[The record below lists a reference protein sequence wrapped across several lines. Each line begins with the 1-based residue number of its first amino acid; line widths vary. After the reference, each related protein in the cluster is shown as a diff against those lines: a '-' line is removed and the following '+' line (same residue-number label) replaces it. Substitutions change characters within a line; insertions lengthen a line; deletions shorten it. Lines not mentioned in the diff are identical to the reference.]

1 MAETDESHIDRVWE
15 VIAKAGI
22 CMMVTRFAGGLRAL
36 DTRAWRIARAP
47 LARERRRVGLCA
59 RRPLPRHHD
68 RSREPMRDR
77 RFRAWRRVVLPARPR
92 SLDPG
97 ARTGHLHLRAGV
109 RQWLLL

>member
-22 CMMVTRFAGGLRAL
+22 CMMVTRFVGGLRA
-36 DTRAWRIARAP
+36 
-47 LARERRRVGLCA
+47 
-59 RRPLPRHHD
+59 RPLEARPESKAAAASPRSIPRTKCEIVD
-68 RSREPMRDR
+68 FGPGDE
-77 RFRAWRRVVLPARPR
+77 VVLPARPR

-109 RQWLLL
+109 RQWLLLGVRHLLDHRLDGQHP